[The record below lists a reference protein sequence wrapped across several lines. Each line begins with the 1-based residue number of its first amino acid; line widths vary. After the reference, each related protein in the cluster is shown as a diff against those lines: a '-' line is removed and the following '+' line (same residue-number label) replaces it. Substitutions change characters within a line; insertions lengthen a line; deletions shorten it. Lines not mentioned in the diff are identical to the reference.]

1 MNRGISLRTVVGL
14 LAIAVAVVPASA
26 LATPSA
32 SGSTPS
38 DVTPSASVSVP
49 SVPAQAVPTPA
60 SASEPPAQPPRPA
73 ASPHLAPYIAGGLA
87 VVAAGVGVAF
97 GVLALDAKSDFE
109 KNPTLSGADS
119 GNNYAAY
126 CDASFGAAVL
136 AGVTSIVLFLADR
149 NVHQDPATQ
158 EGAAKDAITLTA
170 SPIVVPHGAGAG
182 AVVRF

>member
-1 MNRGISLRTVVGL
+1 
-14 LAIAVAVVPASA
+14 
-26 LATPSA
+26 
-32 SGSTPS
+32 
-38 DVTPSASVSVP
+38 
-49 SVPAQAVPTPA
+49 
-60 SASEPPAQPPRPA
+60 
-73 ASPHLAPYIAGGLA
+73 

-97 GVLALDAKSDFE
+97 GVLALNAKSDFE

-170 SPIVVPHGAGAG
+170 SPILVPHGAGAG

>member
-87 VVAAGVGVAF
+87 VVGVAF
-97 GVLALDAKSDFE
+97 GVLALNAKSDFE

-170 SPIVVPHGAGAG
+170 SPILVPHGAGAG

>member
-14 LAIAVAVVPASA
+14 LAVAVAVVPASA

-38 DVTPSASVSVP
+38 DATPSASVSVP
-49 SVPAQAVPTPA
+49 SVPAQVAPTP
-60 SASEPPAQPPRPA
+60 EPPAQPPPPA

-97 GVLALDAKSDFE
+97 GVLALNAKSDFE

-158 EGAAKDAITLTA
+158 EGAAKDVITLTA
-170 SPIVVPHGAGAG
+170 SPILVPHGAGAA
-182 AVVRF
+182 AVARF